1 MATAI
6 GVTAGAVIITDGVA
20 AEGII
25 TAGGTTTFTKI
36 PFCNSEEVAT
46 AGGLFFPASTIPR
59 CAA

>member
-20 AEGII
+20 AEAII
-25 TAGGTTTFTKI
+25 TAGGITTTKI
-36 PFCNSEEVAT
+36 PFCNSEEVAK

>member
-6 GVTAGAVIITDGVA
+6 GVTAGVVIITDGVE
-20 AEGII
+20 AEAII
-25 TAGGTTTFTKI
+25 TAGGIITTTKI
-36 PFCNSEEVAT
+36 PFGNSEEVAT